1 VLDAPN
7 PYGNIPGSRRK
18 ALSRSVIDLSKLEA
32 RLAPLNPRDVDRMF
46 SRFHAEFVDETSFL
60 RDAGLSTFDRI
71 ADSRWSV
78 EWNLSRWLAEAARI
92 PESRLQHLVAANV
105 LGLAYVRLVDDR
117 LDGES
122 PVLDPGTSR
131 RLEATFF
138 GAAQREYRQLLGTS
152 VWFWERFTHYH
163 SVWQLAVRNARSRP
177 FYLVAEDPASGG
189 LVDPGAPLLISC
201 AAVCELC
208 GDRSLLKAL
217 EAPVRHYLA
226 AAVLYDHLKDWK
238 ADATANRPNAFIQ
251 WMLRINEPDLPGSPS
266 LADILVSFADVK
278 RVEAYIAVLLI
289 QLDAAIQLAQAAGLR
304 GFSQHLMALALEA
317 KESAALMLERIEG
330 MLAEAHEML
339 LPPIS
344 K

>member
-1 VLDAPN
+1 
-7 PYGNIPGSRRK
+7 
-18 ALSRSVIDLSKLEA
+18 
-32 RLAPLNPRDVDRMF
+32 M
-46 SRFHAEFVDETSFL
+46 
-60 RDAGLSTFDRI
+60 
-71 ADSRWSV
+71 
-78 EWNLSRWLAEAARI
+78 
-92 PESRLQHLVAANV
+92 
-105 LGLAYVRLVDDR
+105 
-117 LDGES
+117 
-122 PVLDPGTSR
+122 
-131 RLEATFF
+131 
-138 GAAQREYRQLLGTS
+138 
-152 VWFWERFTHYH
+152 
-163 SVWQLAVRNARSRP
+163 
-177 FYLVAEDPASGG
+177 
-189 LVDPGAPLLISC
+189 
-201 AAVCELC
+201 
-208 GDRSLLKAL
+208 
-217 EAPVRHYLA
+217 RHYLA